1 MSKSEI
7 GLLAHLMRNAAF
19 GETEPQLL
27 NRSNNSY
34 DQNLDS
40 LLNPGEP
47 DVMPQDIILRM
58 NGSLD
63 EGPGTGA
70 SDWMYRMV
78 TTKNPLEEKLTL
90 FFHGLFAVNYSVG
103 NQARTQLN
111 QIDTFR
117 RFAFGSFKD
126 LLLELSRDPA
136 MIFFLN
142 NNENVQGN
150 VNENYGRELLE
161 LFAMG
166 IGNYNEEDVKE
177 CSRAFTGWTI
187 YNMEYMRVKA
197 VKDSFSPFGRIA
209 WHFEYRD
216 HEHDHGDKTFLGEKG
231 KFNGEDII
239 DIIARQPATARF
251 ICQRLFQFFAADKI
265 EKEGANV
272 ISSMVRSYY
281 ENGYEIRS
289 VMRTLFASDYFKSL
303 ALVNCRVRNPVELVV
318 GALRISG
325 SVSTPTPNVTAKLD
339 TANFMGQG
347 LLRPPS
353 VEGWHE
359 AEEWIDSGA
368 LVERVNFVAKEFRD
382 HSQPGI
388 KVLLDTFIGNKQKIT
403 PEELIDRCANLLGFI
418 NLESETK
425 ESLTKHIERK
435 CTDLNIHSKEI
446 DITQLPEESIAEL
459 FSLISITPE
468 YQMA

>member
-1 MSKSEI
+1 MSKPEI
-7 GLLAHLMRNAAF
+7 ELMAHLIRNAGF
-19 GETEPQLL
+19 GETEPELL
-27 NRSNNSY
+27 ARCKNSY
-34 DQNLDS
+34 TDNLEF
-40 LLNPGEP
+40 LLNPGDPE
-47 DVMPQDIILRM
+47 VMPQDIILRM

-90 FFHGLFAVNYSVG
+90 FFHGLFAVAYSKG
-103 NQARTQLN
+103 NQARSQLN

-126 LLLELSRDPA
+126 LLLELSKDPA
-136 MIFFLN
+136 MIFWLD
-142 NNENVQGN
+142 NNENVSGN

-166 IGNYNEEDVKE
+166 VGNYNEEDVKE

-197 VKDSFSPFGRIA
+197 IKDSFSPFGRIA

-216 HEHDHGDKTFLGEKG
+216 HEHDHGEKTFLGEKG

-239 DIIARQPATARF
+239 DIIVRQPATARF
-251 ICQRLFQFFAADKI
+251 ICQRLFQFFACDKVDLKGAD
-265 EKEGANV
+265 V
-272 ISSMVRSYY
+272 ISEMVRNYY
-281 ENGYEIRS
+281 ESGYQIRS
-289 VMRTLFASDYFKSL
+289 VMRALFSSDYFKSL
-303 ALVNCRVRNPVELVV
+303 ATENCRVRNPVELVV
-318 GALRISG
+318 GALRISE
-325 SVSTPTPNVTAKLD
+325 SISTPSPAITSKLD
-339 TANFMGQG
+339 TTNFMGQG

-359 AEEWIDSGA
+359 AEEWIDCGS

-382 HSQPGI
+382 SSQPGI
-388 KVLLDTFIGNKQKIT
+388 KKLLDSFIGHNQNISSQD
-403 PEELIDRCANLLGFI
+403 LIDRCTSLIGYV
-418 NLESETK
+418 NLESKTK
-425 ESLTKHIERK
+425 ESLLKHIERK
-435 CTDLNIHSKEI
+435 CIDLDLNSKQI
-446 DITQLPEESIAEL
+446 DISQLPQEFIAEL